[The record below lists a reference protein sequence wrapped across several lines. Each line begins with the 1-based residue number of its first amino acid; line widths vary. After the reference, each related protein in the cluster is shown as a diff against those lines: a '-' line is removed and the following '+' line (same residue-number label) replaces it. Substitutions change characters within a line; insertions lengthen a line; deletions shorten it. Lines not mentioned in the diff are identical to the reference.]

1 MNLKKVITDR
11 IRKLAG
17 GDDGGR
23 PVAELRLAD
32 EAMELWREEIA
43 RWSAEELAAQ
53 PRPLQERTAE
63 LGRRLGSA
71 GEETPKPQLARELLA
86 NVRELAAVRFEREQ
100 SRQVQLSE
108 GTRSYQRT
116 AHQHELKH
124 HHLHDEIERCRDL
137 ILQECRRRGLRLPTE
152 AERTDAGLYAQL
164 FQLLKAISHA
174 GSKRMQ
180 AVSTDPVLLELET
193 LLGIEDPAAIE
204 RFPEWLRKPA
214 AKLLAVVQERN
225 RYKRLL
231 KSRGMLPENA

>member
-17 GDDGGR
+17 GGAD
-23 PVAELRLAD
+23 PSVAQQSLAN
-32 EAMELWREEIA
+32 EAIELWREEIG

-53 PRPLQERTAE
+53 IRPLQERAAE
-63 LGRRLGSA
+63 LGRRLESA
-71 GEETPKPQLARELLA
+71 GDGQLKPHL
-86 NVRELAAVRFEREQ
+86 VRELIANTRELATARFAREQ
-100 SRQVQLSE
+100 VRQSQLSE
-108 GTRSYQRT
+108 GTRSYQRS

-124 HHLHDEIERCRDL
+124 THLQDEMDRCRTL
-137 ILQECRRRGLRLPTE
+137 IMQECRRRGLRLPTE
-152 AERTDAGLYAQL
+152 AERADAGIYGQL

-180 AVSTDPVLLELET
+180 AVTSDPLLVELES
-193 LLGIEDPAAIE
+193 LLTVDDPAALE
-204 RFPEWLRKPA
+204 RFPEWLKQPA

-231 KSRGMLPENA
+231 KSRGLLPDSA